1 MPSSLG
7 VGFVILVLFVT
18 LLIAACVARPDPDL
32 GEDIG
37 NVFDEL
43 EIGGD

>member
-1 MPSSLG
+1 MPSPLG
-7 VGFVILVLFVT
+7 VRFVILVLCVS
-18 LLIAACVARPDPDL
+18 LLIAACVAPPDPEL

-43 EIGGD
+43 EIGGG

>member
-1 MPSSLG
+1 MPSPLE
-7 VGFVILVLFVT
+7 VRFVILVLFVT
-18 LLIAACVARPDPDL
+18 LLIAACVAPPDPDL

-43 EIGGD
+43 EIGGG